1 MALKHI
7 GRYQVK
13 SELDRGGMSVIYLA
27 HDPRV
32 QRDVAIKML
41 PRDVRDQP
49 NVRKRFEREARTIAT
64 MEHPC
69 IVPVYD
75 FGEEDRQP
83 YLVMRYMLGGSLADR
98 LSRRLSLAQASTI
111 VTRIASGLDEAHAKG
126 VIHRDMKPGN
136 ILFDAHDQAFLSDF
150 GIVKVTETTETSN
163 ATGTLVLGT
172 PAYMSPEQALGK
184 PLDRRSD
191 IYSLGAVLYEMLTGM
206 PPYTGPT
213 GMSVAMKHVV
223 EAVPDVLE
231 RRSELPVET
240 QAVIAKAMAKDVNDR
255 FASAGELATAL
266 TAVVQAYPQLAAQ
279 TPEVIDLPRESPAAP
294 TDTEQTELP
303 DRISQKA
310 PADSSASSSRRQM
323 IGGVVLALA
332 LALIGLVGTLALT
345 GQFNAAPLPTVA
357 PTAPFRVTVAVP
369 GAAPATAPVVEGTAT
384 RPAEAPST
392 QTPAVP
398 ATDTPTARPR
408 GEAVPVKING
418 NVRSGPSTGF
428 LVLDNN
434 TTAEAIAFTQ
444 VGDKVWYAVKLENGR
459 TGWASSDVVQ
469 PVSAADAD
477 ALQDLPEATDVPATP
492 VVVAPTRPP
501 APTIAPTAS
510 GFANQYAI
518 GFAHNN
524 PCGHRHAR
532 AHAHPL
538 PQHHARYSD
547 SDADSVICLRSP
559 HFSKA

>member
-13 SELDRGGMSVIYLA
+13 SELDRGGMSVVYLA

-49 NVRKRFEREARTIAT
+49 SVRKRFEREARTIAA

-98 LSRRLSLAQASTI
+98 LNRRTSLVQAAKI

-126 VIHRDMKPGN
+126 VIHRDLKPGN

-150 GIVKVTETTETSN
+150 GIVKITETGQTSN

-184 PLDRRSD
+184 VLDRRSD

-223 EAVPDVLE
+223 DPVPDALE
-231 RRSELPVET
+231 RRPDLPVEC
-240 QAVIAKAMAKDVNDR
+240 QAVITKAMAKEANDR
-255 FASAGELATAL
+255 YASAGELATAL
-266 TAVVQAYPQLAAQ
+266 NAVVQAYPQQATQ
-279 TPEVIDLPRESPAAP
+279 MPEVIDLPSESLAAP

-303 DRISQKA
+303 DRIAQA
-310 PADSSASSSRRQM
+310 AQTGAASSRRQV

-345 GQFNAAPLPTVA
+345 GQFSAVPRPTLA
-357 PTAPFRVTVAVP
+357 PTAPFNVTVAVP
-369 GAAPATAPVVEGTAT
+369 GAASATAPVVEVTAT
-384 RPAEAPST
+384 SPAEAPST
-392 QTPAVP
+392 QAPSVA
-398 ATDTPTARPR
+398 ATEPPNTPTRS
-408 GEAVPVKING
+408 GAVRVQIKG
-418 NVRSGPSTGF
+418 NVRAGPSTIF
-428 LVLDNN
+428 AIVDND
-434 TTAEAIAFTQ
+434 TTAEAIALTQ
-444 VGDKVWYAVKLENGR
+444 VGDKVWYEVKLENGR
-459 TGWASSDVVQ
+459 TGWASSDVVK
-469 PVSAADAD
+469 PVSPTDDAA
-477 ALQDLPEATDVPATP
+477 LEGLPEAADVPATP
-492 VVVAPTRPP
+492 VVVVAPTRQP
-501 APTIAPTAS
+501 APTVAPTAVVLPTNTP
-510 GFANQYAI
+510 FA
-518 GFAHNN
+518 
-524 PCGHRHAR
+524 
-532 AHAHPL
+532 
-538 PQHHARYSD
+538 
-547 SDADSVICLRSP
+547 SP
-559 HFSKA
+559 TLMPSATATPGPTLTPFPSITPDIPTVTPIP